1 MGYRFA
7 GTGDWYKKAFGSFFA
22 AIIAIISTIMAMQQ
36 YHDLE
41 LLFLILGLLP
51 VLTGVVRGIH
61 YMNSSSQDYI
71 YLTPNELEVNRGP
84 LLLTKRANYYDI
96 AHCVEFH
103 DYDRKIITIKL
114 INNKEIT
121 FHGEWLTENDYME
134 LKNELVRRTGNE
146 KLFRF
151 RASDT
156 VL

>member
-7 GTGDWYKKAFGSFFA
+7 DTGDWNKQAMGSFFA
-22 AIIAIISTIMAMQQ
+22 AIIAIISTIIAVQQ
-36 YHDLE
+36 YHDME
-41 LLFLILGLLP
+41 LLFFTLGLFP
-51 VLTGVVRGIH
+51 VFTGVVRGIH
-61 YMNSSSQDYI
+61 YMNRSSHDYI
-71 YLTPNELEVNRGP
+71 YLKPNELEVNRGP
-84 LLLTKRANYYDI
+84 LLLTKRANYHDI

-114 INNKEIT
+114 INSKEIT
-121 FHGEWLTENDYME
+121 FHAEWLTENDYME
-134 LKNELVRRTGNE
+134 LKDELVKRTGKE